1 MRPLALLAA
10 LPACLAAAQVDYG
23 YWDVTLTRSWA
34 ANGYKGW
41 AVAANYS
48 ATPGATKHSSWDYL
62 PPPGNGSFS
71 EKTSQDVNFNSTI
84 ISESQF
90 LA

>member
-1 MRPLALLAA
+1 MHSLTLLAA
-10 LPACLAAAQVDYG
+10 LTACLATAQVDYG

-48 ATPGATKHSSWDYL
+48 GTPGTTKHGSWDYL
-62 PPPGNGSFS
+62 PPPRNGSFS
-71 EKTSQDVNFNSTI
+71 EKAAQDVDFNSTVI
-84 ISESQF
+84 GGF
-90 LA
+90 LSF